1 MSSIET
7 SLDNTFTEL
16 QTGNNN
22 NMNDGESSEIP
33 SNICTPAT
41 QSFPPQKKKKTT
53 MMTPFQETLLDAIKN
68 PPHRPIETE
77 DADKAFLMSFLPE
90 IKNLSPEQKSEI
102 KFQFHQCVRNISQY
116 NNIPQYNPSISNY
129 YSPLNYQQAPQ
140 PQSSI
145 SIPSS
150 INNYTQPTY
159 HHSYSPISNP
169 ISNNFTQSIDQTPP
183 QSQGYSP
190 FPDPSN

>member
-7 SLDNTFTEL
+7 SLDNTLTEL
-16 QTGNNN
+16 QTD
-22 NMNDGESSEIP
+22 NDRNDSESLEFA
-33 SNICTPAT
+33 SNTCTPVT
-41 QSFPPQKKKKTT
+41 QSFPSQKKKKKT

-68 PPHRPIETE
+68 PSHRPIETE

-90 IKNLSPEQKSEI
+90 IKNFNPEQKSEL

-116 NNIPQYNPSISNY
+116 NNVPLYNPSISNY
-129 YSPLNYQQAPQ
+129 YSPLNYQQASQ

-145 SIPSS
+145 SIPSP
-150 INNYTQPTY
+150 INYTQPTY
-159 HHSYSPISNP
+159 HHSYYP
-169 ISNNFTQSIDQTPP
+169 ISNNFTPLTDQTPP
-183 QSQGYSP
+183 QSQGYSS

>member
-7 SLDNTFTEL
+7 SLDNTLTEL
-16 QTGNNN
+16 QTDNDR
-22 NMNDGESSEIP
+22 NDGVSPEFSS
-33 SNICTPAT
+33 NTCTPVT
-41 QSFPPQKKKKTT
+41 QFFPPQKKKKT
-53 MMTPFQETLLDAIKN
+53 MMTPFQETLLAAIKN
-68 PPHRPIETE
+68 PSHRPIETE

-90 IKNLSPEQKSEI
+90 IKNLNPEQKSEL

-116 NNIPQYNPSISNY
+116 NIVPQYNPSISNY

-145 SIPSS
+145 SIPSP
-150 INNYTQPTY
+150 INYTQPTY
-159 HHSYSPISNP
+159 HHSYNP
-169 ISNNFTQSIDQTPP
+169 ISNNFTQSTDQTPS

>member
-7 SLDNTFTEL
+7 SLDNTLTEL
-16 QTGNNN
+16 QNENDR
-22 NMNDGESSEIP
+22 NDGKSPEFA
-33 SNICTPAT
+33 SNTSCTPVT
-41 QSFPPQKKKKTT
+41 QSFPPQKKKKKM

-68 PPHRPIETE
+68 PSHRPIETE

-90 IKNLSPEQKSEI
+90 IKNLNPEQKSEL

-116 NNIPQYNPSISNY
+116 NNIPQYSQSISNF

-145 SIPSS
+145 SIPSP
-150 INNYTQPTY
+150 INFTQPTY
-159 HHSYSPISNP
+159 HHSYNPISNP
-169 ISNNFTQSIDQTPP
+169 ISNNFTQSTDQTPS